1 MDKISEA
8 YRVWKRVDILRK
20 NIPLSQICRETG
32 LNYSRV
38 KTNRSD
44 NRLPN
49 IEDLYTFAGYLGCS
63 MEYLLTGKP
72 ESLSPE
78 AAYVSQNE
86 AARLLIRRI
95 MDNPSLLDALAAL
108 ASLAVS
114 PDAGKAKNA

>member
-1 MDKISEA
+1 MLFDGYEL
-8 YRVWKRVDILRK
+8 WKRVDALRK
-20 NIPLSQICRETG
+20 TTPLSQICKETG
-32 LNYSRV
+32 IRYTRI
-38 KTNRSD
+38 KKNRSD
-44 NRLPN
+44 NRMPG
-49 IEDLYTFAGYLGCS
+49 IDDLYMLAGYLGCS

-95 MDNPSLLDALAAL
+95 MNNPSLLDALAAL